1 MRGMNLSF
9 QGQSCGSTSR
19 LLVHEEIHEAFVAK
33 VAERLEGMRVGL
45 PTSDD
50 TQIGTLVTRLDGFS
64 DGMGNPGQLAAT
76 WQVRL
81 DAITDFPRAAI
92 QNIRVYERCFYL
104 SQ

>member
-1 MRGMNLSF
+1 MVVDIAVIDPRSKAPLTN
-9 QGQSCGSTSR
+9 
-19 LLVHEEIHEAFVAK
+19 
-33 VAERLEGMRVGL
+33 
-45 PTSDD
+45 P
-50 TQIGTLVTRLDGFS
+50 QIGTLVTRLDGFS

-81 DAITDFPRAAI
+81 DNIIDPTSPEYNPTMPRAAI

>member
-1 MRGMNLSF
+1 MVVDIAVIDPRSKAPLTN
-9 QGQSCGSTSR
+9 
-19 LLVHEEIHEAFVAK
+19 
-33 VAERLEGMRVGL
+33 
-45 PTSDD
+45 P
-50 TQIGTLVTRLDGFS
+50 QIGTLVTRLDGFS

-81 DAITDFPRAAI
+81 DAITDLPRAAI